1 MNTRTLILIAVLS
14 TATST
19 GSATAASIDLGT
31 VIVDFDATSFVN
43 ISSGYSSGPDLLL
56 FSPGASVGVPD
67 SGGESMLDYF
77 ATFSFI
83 AKPGYSI
90 TGYTLQGSGTG
101 YQGAYSTAAIT
112 GTFVADASAGNW
124 SQLVN
129 LGAQSTVSVGGT
141 LAAVSTPVTSSSI
154 EQIGTEIR
162 QIGQHELITYLYE
175 VVGQEPKYAE
185 VPYFV
190 FGGVDINTGE
200 LIYVELCCE
209 TILVGYSDIYDY
221 VAHSEIVPDFGEFAI
236 YGQVFRTDGTPAAI
250 SFDSL
255 SLQVNTVPLPM
266 TWPLLSC
273 AIFTL
278 ALVRRRPPKRR
289 PRKASS
295 AR

>member
-14 TATST
+14 TATSI

-90 TGYTLQGSGTG
+90 TGYTLEGSGTG
-101 YQGAYSTAAIT
+101 YQGAYSAAAIN
-112 GTFVADASAGNW
+112 GTFVADASAGTW

-175 VVGQEPKYAE
+175 LGP
-185 VPYFV
+185 
-190 FGGVDINTGE
+190 VDIR
-200 LIYVELCCE
+200 C
-209 TILVGYSDIYDY
+209 
-221 VAHSEIVPDFGEFAI
+221 
-236 YGQVFRTDGTPAAI
+236 
-250 SFDSL
+250 
-255 SLQVNTVPLPM
+255 
-266 TWPLLSC
+266 
-273 AIFTL
+273 
-278 ALVRRRPPKRR
+278 
-289 PRKASS
+289 
-295 AR
+295 